1 MLWKNC
7 INILNFNSQV
17 IQKKSLQSNPEIQN
31 NKNGK
36 EGGKGEYEMGNGEFK
51 GVGTVADST
60 GYPVSF
66 TEKNYHYLSAY
77 AGEGKV
83 ISRHGLS

>member
-31 NKNGK
+31 DKNGK
-36 EGGKGEYEMGNGEFK
+36 EGGKGEFEMGNGEFK
-51 GVGTVADST
+51 GVGTVGDST
-60 GYPVSF
+60 GYPVEF
-66 TEKNYHYLSAY
+66 PEKNYHCSIVFW
-77 AGEGKV
+77 GKEG
-83 ISRHGLS
+83 